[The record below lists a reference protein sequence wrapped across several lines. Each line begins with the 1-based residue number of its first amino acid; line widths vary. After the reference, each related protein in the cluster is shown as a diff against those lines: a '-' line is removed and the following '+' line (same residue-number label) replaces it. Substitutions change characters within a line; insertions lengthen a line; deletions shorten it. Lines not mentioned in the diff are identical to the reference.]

1 MAATAAAY
9 HSVYASLSVV
19 LIQIHGIH
27 QEHSA
32 YVSCV
37 MTVCDVLY
45 IVLSGLLMR
54 HAKTARVSAAY
65 ALTHDVFYLYDPQ

>member
-37 MTVCDVLY
+37 MTVCDVSY
-45 IVLSGLLMR
+45 IVLSGLHRR
-54 HAKTARVSAAY
+54 HAQKTRVSAAC
-65 ALTHDVFYLYDPQ
+65 ALMHD